1 MVGIKNMAK
10 VLDEAEIQ
18 VEINRFPV
26 ICSCRMIDDDE
37 NESRKK
43 DVVTHL
49 GGIVVVVASA

>member
-18 VEINRFPV
+18 VKINRFPV